1 MEKIEYYTVKPNLK
15 QLFGRKVTKELEF
28 DESTDNGK
36 VHQILKDCILTTTIK
51 DSEER
56 SLFGINEKVKV
67 EEESTI
73 IQTLPEGTILIW
85 SEESGY
91 IIPTFQMTTLEE
103 LIEEANQ
110 IKQIYD
116 NGDVADEI
124 KRNEGKGI

>member
-28 DESTDNGK
+28 DEKTENGK
-36 VHQILKDCILTTTIK
+36 VHQTMKDCVLTTYIHEK
-51 DSEER
+51 EER
-56 SLFGINEKVKV
+56 SVFGLKDKVVV
-67 EEESTI
+67 EEESKI

-103 LIEEANQ
+103 LIEDANA
-110 IKQIYD
+110 IKEIYSA
-116 NGDVADEI
+116 GGEI
-124 KRNEGKGI
+124 DDTKGNEG